1 MLLAPASPVA
11 ERAPAHQGDVAPA
24 SGLEGS
30 AKVEIDLHSGSVL
43 VSLTGELDL
52 ASAAVIGPML
62 DVLVKQPQQ
71 LVIDV
76 SAVTFVD
83 CAGLS
88 PLLRAER
95 AAGSGRG
102 GVRLRGQGLALS
114 RLTGLMDHAGLPR
127 PRLLATTHP
136 LAAGASCAGSD

>member
-1 MLLAPASPVA
+1 MQS
-11 ERAPAHQGDVAPA
+11 Q
-24 SGLEGS
+24 
-30 AKVEIDLHSGSVL
+30 SVL

-95 AAGSGRG
+95 DATRRQG
-102 GVRLRGQGLALS
+102 GLRLRGHCPALS

-136 LAAGASCAGSD
+136 LAADASCAGSD